1 MSKLEQLI
9 NELCLEGVEYRALGE
24 LGDFYSGLSG
34 KSKNDFTNGNAK
46 FITYMNVFSNLSLKI
61 DVDDKVKI
69 AENEHQNTIQY
80 GDILF
85 TGSSETPE
93 ECGMASVLTSIKYEK
108 LYLNSFCFGFMCYDK
123 NLMIPEFSK
132 YVFRSS
138 EIRKQIKRTASGV
151 TRFNV
156 SKKKMEKV
164 IIPLPPLPVQE
175 EIIRILDKFTEL
187 TAELTTKLTA
197 ELTARKQQYE
207 YYKDELLTFEYNS
220 VSWHELNDVII
231 SLNTGLNPRRFF
243 RLNTEDATNYY
254 VTIRE
259 IRDGRVV
266 PTNKTD
272 RINDKALAL
281 CNNRSNLE
289 IGDVLFSGTGTI
301 GETAVI
307 MEYPQ
312 NWNIKEGVYAIKPN
326 QKSILPKFLRYLLTA
341 TYIKT
346 AYMKKVA
353 GGTVKSI
360 PMGELRK
367 LKIPVP
373 SLEKQNCIVAILERF
388 DKLCN
393 DISEGLPAEIEARQ
407 KQYEY
412 YLDKLLTFK
421 KKEAAEN
428 E

>member
-9 NELCLEGVEYRALGE
+9 NELCPNGVEFKKIKNSYTRIKGTPITAGKMKEIASDDGE
-24 LGDFYSGLSG
+24 IKIFAGG
-34 KSKNDFTNGNAK
+34 KTVITAHEADIPNANITRVPAVLVQSRGVIDAVYYDKPFTFKNEMWAYTADNP
-46 FITYMNVFSNLSLKI
+46 I
-61 DVDDKVKI
+61 KVKYLYYVLKNNI
-69 AENEHQNTIQY
+69 EH
-80 GDILF
+80 
-85 TGSSETPE
+85 
-93 ECGMASVLTSIKYEK
+93 
-108 LYLNSFCFGFMCYDK
+108 
-123 NLMIPEFSK
+123 
-132 YVFRSS
+132 FR
-138 EIRKQIKRTASGV
+138 EAASGMGSLPQISLRV
-151 TRFNV
+151 TEDF
-156 SKKKMEKV
+156 

-175 EIIRILDKFTEL
+175 EIVRILDKFTEL
-187 TAELTTKLTA
+187 TTELTA

-207 YYKDELLTFEYNS
+207 YYKDKILTFEYDF
-220 VSWHELNDVII
+220 VDWCELNDVII
-231 SLNTGLNPRRFF
+231 SLNTGLNPRKFF
-243 RLNTEDATNYY
+243 RLNTEDAINYY

-259 IRDGRVV
+259 IHSGRIL
-266 PTNKTD
+266 PTDKTD
-272 RINDKALAL
+272 RINDEALAL

-307 MEYPQ
+307 LEYPQ

-326 QKSILPKFLRYLLTA
+326 KNRILPKFLRYLLTA
-341 TYIKT
+341 TYIKA

-360 PMGELRK
+360 PMGGLRK
-367 LKIPVP
+367 LKIPIP
-373 SLEKQNCIVAILERF
+373 YPENKEKSLAEQQRIVDILDHF
-388 DKLCN
+388 DRLCN

-412 YLDKLLTFK
+412 YRDKLLTFK

>member
-9 NELCLEGVEYRALGE
+9 NELCPNGVEFKKIKNSYTRIKGTPITAGKMKEIASDDGE
-24 LGDFYSGLSG
+24 IKIFAGG
-34 KSKNDFTNGNAK
+34 KTVITAHEADIPNANITRVPAVLVQSRGVIDAVYYDKPFTFKNEMWAYTADNP
-46 FITYMNVFSNLSLKI
+46 I
-61 DVDDKVKI
+61 KVKYLYYVLKNNI
-69 AENEHQNTIQY
+69 EH
-80 GDILF
+80 
-85 TGSSETPE
+85 
-93 ECGMASVLTSIKYEK
+93 
-108 LYLNSFCFGFMCYDK
+108 
-123 NLMIPEFSK
+123 
-132 YVFRSS
+132 FR
-138 EIRKQIKRTASGV
+138 EAASGMGSLPQISLRV
-151 TRFNV
+151 TEDF
-156 SKKKMEKV
+156 

-175 EIIRILDKFTEL
+175 EIVRILDKFTEL
-187 TAELTTKLTA
+187 TEELTE

-207 YYKDELLTFEYNS
+207 YYKDKLLTFEDDS
-220 VSWHELNDVII
+220 VSWCELNDVII
-231 SLNTGLNPRRFF
+231 SLNTGLNPRKFF

-259 IRDGRVV
+259 IRGGRII
-266 PTNKTD
+266 PTDKTD
-272 RINDKALAL
+272 RINDEALAL

-307 MEYPQ
+307 VEHPQ

-326 QKSILPKFLRYLLTA
+326 KKRILPKFLRYLLTA

-360 PMGELRK
+360 PMGELKK
-367 LKIPVP
+367 LKISIPYP
-373 SLEKQNCIVAILERF
+373 EDNEKSLAEQQRIVDILDRF

-412 YLDKLLTFK
+412 YRDKLLTFK
-421 KKEAAEN
+421 KKETAEN

>member
-9 NELCLEGVEYRALGE
+9 NELCPNGVEFKKIKNSYTRIKGTPITAGKMKEIASDDGE
-24 LGDFYSGLSG
+24 IKIFAGG
-34 KSKNDFTNGNAK
+34 KTVITAHEADIPNANITRVPAVLVQSRGVIDAVYYDKPFTFKNEMWAYTADNP
-46 FITYMNVFSNLSLKI
+46 I
-61 DVDDKVKI
+61 KVKYLYYVLKNNI
-69 AENEHQNTIQY
+69 EH
-80 GDILF
+80 
-85 TGSSETPE
+85 
-93 ECGMASVLTSIKYEK
+93 
-108 LYLNSFCFGFMCYDK
+108 
-123 NLMIPEFSK
+123 
-132 YVFRSS
+132 FR
-138 EIRKQIKRTASGV
+138 EAASGMGSLPQISLRV
-151 TRFNV
+151 TEDF
-156 SKKKMEKV
+156 

-175 EIIRILDKFTEL
+175 EIVRILDKFTEL
-187 TAELTTKLTA
+187 TEELTE

-207 YYKDELLTFEYNS
+207 YYNDKLLTFEDDS
-220 VSWHELNDVII
+220 VSWCELNDVII
-231 SLNTGLNPRRFF
+231 SLNTGLNPRKFF

-259 IRDGRVV
+259 IRGGRII
-266 PTNKTD
+266 PTDKTD
-272 RINDKALAL
+272 RINDEALAL

-307 MEYPQ
+307 VEHPQ

-326 QKSILPKFLRYLLTA
+326 EKRILPKFLRYLLTA

-360 PMGELRK
+360 PMGELKK
-367 LKIPVP
+367 LKIPIP
-373 SLEKQNCIVAILERF
+373 YPEDNEKSLAEQQRIVDILDRF

-412 YLDKLLTFK
+412 YRDKLLTFK